1 MLICGH
7 AFHHKCLAEK
17 NNRCNYCLEFY
28 KRGVVSNV
36 NYYKKRLEKNDNV
49 NNNLLDDE
57 TLNDENGDD
66 DDEYEVME

>member
-1 MLICGH
+1 MLFIINVLLRKITD
-7 AFHHKCLAEK
+7 AII
-17 NNRCNYCLEFY
+17 Y

-36 NYYKKRLEKNDNV
+36 NYYKKRLKKNDNV